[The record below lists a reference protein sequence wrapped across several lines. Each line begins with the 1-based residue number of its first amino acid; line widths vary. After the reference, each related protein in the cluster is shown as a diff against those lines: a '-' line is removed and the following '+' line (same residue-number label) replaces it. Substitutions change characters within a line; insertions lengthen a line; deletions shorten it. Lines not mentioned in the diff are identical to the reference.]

1 MLQAQ
6 SSAPIAATSALAMK
20 ARLRPIR
27 CINSEAGKEVTAKPR
42 MDIDKGSVAKAGSG
56 AMRVPTIPPKETRMM
71 VPHAAK
77 AWARVKVQTCCMRQR
92 RLSSLGVRRRDS
104 EYIRSMPCVM
114 LPRMTDET
122 TRGQAPLP
130 APQPAFFENPVID
143 NLIAV
148 TLELGAE
155 LWVQRE
161 RMRIIERLLA
171 EKGVVTPE
179 LIEQYAPS
187 PDEIERNRAERDAFV
202 QRVFGIFG
210 REMVRATP
218 DS

>member
-1 MLQAQ
+1 
-6 SSAPIAATSALAMK
+6 
-20 ARLRPIR
+20 
-27 CINSEAGKEVTAKPR
+27 
-42 MDIDKGSVAKAGSG
+42 
-56 AMRVPTIPPKETRMM
+56 M

-187 PDEIERNRAERDAFV
+187 PDEIEHNRAERDAFV